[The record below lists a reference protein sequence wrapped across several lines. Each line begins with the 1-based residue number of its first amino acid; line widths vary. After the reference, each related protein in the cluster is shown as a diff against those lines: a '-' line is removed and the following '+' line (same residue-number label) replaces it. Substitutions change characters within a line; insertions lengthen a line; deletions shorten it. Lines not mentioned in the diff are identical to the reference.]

1 MLFTE
6 LTDQELKD
14 YTKLR
19 CDEIEQMYKD
29 LKRSI
34 VKLAIA
40 KDELDKFNAMAEISN
55 TIGKLS
61 FEHLDTLDR
70 YLLAYESNKRLE
82 NVITKLKGEE
92 EED

>member
-19 CDEIEQMYKD
+19 CDEMKVLYDD

-34 VKLAIA
+34 MKMTSTEDKIEKFDLMVHIA
-40 KDELDKFNAMAEISN
+40 ELIN
-55 TIGKLS
+55 KLS